1 MPPAKQIQVVV
12 RKMRPRGPPPPPP
25 IARKAGQRMGL
36 THDQIL
42 AAAKRTLKSR
52 PGSVSIKAV
61 AADLGVAHNSISGR
75 LRRERT
81 TLERELAKE
90 LLAKISRPM
99 LPHEDWRSRLHDLFQ
114 DASDECRAHPG
125 LAQAVIGWL
134 GQSPRLSVDFTEQM
148 LHLLAFAELSPPV
161 AETTLDVL
169 VAALCG
175 GLAVQCPIFGG
186 DAAAWAESVAKEME
200 RVPAN
205 RYPLTYRSRAGLSL
219 MASKKASTAVLEEAA
234 PRASGLHDMAQV
246 VITYIGSLRPRPA
259 RH

>member
-1 MPPAKQIQVVV
+1 M
-12 RKMRPRGPPPPPP
+12 
-25 IARKAGQRMGL
+25 
-36 THDQIL
+36 
-42 AAAKRTLKSR
+42 
-52 PGSVSIKAV
+52 
-61 AADLGVAHNSISGR
+61 
-75 LRRERT
+75 
-81 TLERELAKE
+81 
-90 LLAKISRPM
+90 
-99 LPHEDWRSRLHDLFQ
+99 
-114 DASDECRAHPG
+114 
-125 LAQAVIGWL
+125 
-134 GQSPRLSVDFTEQM
+134 
-148 LHLLAFAELSPPV
+148 
-161 AETTLDVL
+161 
-169 VAALCG
+169 AALCG

>member
-1 MPPAKQIQVVV
+1 MPPAKQIRVVV
-12 RKMRPRGPPPPPP
+12 RKMRPRVPPPPPP

-52 PGSVSIKAV
+52 PGSVSVKAV

-148 LHLLAFAELSPPV
+148 LHLLAVAGLSPPV

-200 RVPAN
+200 RFQ
-205 RYPLTYRSRAGLSL
+205 R
-219 MASKKASTAVLEEAA
+219 
-234 PRASGLHDMAQV
+234 
-246 VITYIGSLRPRPA
+246 IGTR
-259 RH
+259 